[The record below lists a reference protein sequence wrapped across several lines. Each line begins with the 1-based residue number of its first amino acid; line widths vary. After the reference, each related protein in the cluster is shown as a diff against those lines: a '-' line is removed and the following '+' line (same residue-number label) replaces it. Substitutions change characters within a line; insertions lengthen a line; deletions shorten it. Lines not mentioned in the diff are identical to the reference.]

1 MEHPSCILLQA
12 VQGRADRDVRE
23 ADGLG
28 GPGPHA
34 GAVRGRARIQVEIY
48 KLIYFIFILII
59 IFHSG
64 AAAGR
69 SSRPP
74 TSAPSSRSRP
84 PSTGMSARHYLQ
96 GDSGGLTDG
105 LG

>member
-1 MEHPSCILLQA
+1 MDHPSCILLQA

-48 KLIYFIFILII
+48 KLICYFIFI
-59 IFHSG
+59 
-64 AAAGR
+64 
-69 SSRPP
+69 
-74 TSAPSSRSRP
+74 
-84 PSTGMSARHYLQ
+84 
-96 GDSGGLTDG
+96 
-105 LG
+105 